1 MNQRITLRLLRR
13 DLRTPALVAIV
24 AALALAVAAVGSVLW
39 LNDRLGRA
47 LMSEAGAWLGGDA
60 VITASR
66 PWRPELLSWLDR
78 HPELERVPSVAMTSI
93 LRAGER
99 WQLSALRAIPAHYP
113 LRGQF
118 LLRRSAGGPEE
129 AVQSGPAPGEV
140 WVDETLAGLLAV
152 GPGDEIR
159 VGRLTVR
166 VAAIVRVNPE
176 RGGSFLDFLPES
188 WISLDDL
195 PASGLVGPG
204 VRAQWRVH
212 LAGPAATLSRV
223 ADEAQARLGKGEEFV
238 SLQDGQPAVKALL
251 EQTQRFL
258 RLAVLAAVALAA
270 VAVGLAT
277 RRFVRDRLDVAALLR
292 CLGASR
298 RQVAAIVLGEFA
310 AALVLALL
318 LGAALG
324 LFAQQGF
331 AALAARVVETT
342 SLPPLRWW
350 AAWPAALLALLLAFG
365 FAVPQLVALA
375 QVTPLAVLRRDW
387 GGWRG
392 GVLATA
398 AAGAL
403 ALFALTVLLAGETQ
417 LALGVFGG
425 LVAGFALL
433 LVAGSSGFAALRRLA
448 AGAAVPL
455 RLAWRALGNQKG
467 LSALQAGAL
476 ALGLA
481 ALWLL
486 AIVRG
491 DLLEA
496 WRFRIPPDA
505 PNRFLINVQDDQ
517 VERLRALFAEAGLAE
532 PRVWPM
538 VRGARLVAIDGVPVS
553 DTSFADPRAQRLM
566 RHEFNL
572 SYGAALPEDNR
583 VVAGRWHGEA
593 GSGAPENALSVEEG
607 LAQTFGLRLGSR
619 LRFVIDLQEVEGV
632 VTSIRRLRWESMNVN
647 FFIVTQP
654 ALLESFAATWIT
666 SYRLPPGR
674 EAFERTLVERLPNV
688 TVIDVGRVREQFE
701 RMSDQVAAL
710 LQAVFAFTLG
720 AGALVLAVG
729 WMLGQE
735 ERHQRVAVLRALG
748 ARRRQILTTLA
759 LEFATL
765 GAVGALVSV
774 ALSAGIGLWLAASVF
789 RLEVTLSW
797 GLLAAAAGLAVLAVS
812 AAGMATVLPL
822 LRRPPLEALR
832 ASSV

>member
-1 MNQRITLRLLRR
+1 MNLRITLRLLRR
-13 DLRTPALVAIV
+13 DLRTPALAAIV

-47 LMSEAGAWLGGDA
+47 LMSEAGSWLGGDA
-60 VITASR
+60 LITANR
-66 PWRPELLSWLDR
+66 PWRPEVLSWLDR
-78 HPELERVPSVAMTSI
+78 HPELERVQSVAMTSI

-99 WQLSALRAIPAHYP
+99 WQLSALRAIPPRYP
-113 LRGQF
+113 LRGRF
-118 LLRRSAGGPEE
+118 LLRRNADGPEE
-129 AVQSGPAPGEV
+129 SVQEGPAPGDV
-140 WVDETLAGLLAV
+140 WVDEALAGLL
-152 GPGDEIR
+152 GIEPGDEVR
-159 VGRLTVR
+159 VGRLTLR
-166 VAAIVRVNPE
+166 VSAIVRVNPE
-176 RGGSFLDFLPES
+176 HGGSFLDFLPES
-188 WISLDDL
+188 WISLGDL
-195 PASGLVGPG
+195 PASGLLGPG

-212 LAGPAATLSRV
+212 LVGPAKALSRV
-223 ADEAQARLGKGEEFV
+223 AEEAQERLGKGEEFV
-238 SLQDGQPAVKALL
+238 SLQDGQPAVKTLL

-298 RQVAAIVLGEFA
+298 RQVAAIVLGEFV
-310 AALVLALL
+310 AALALALV

-331 AALAARVVETT
+331 AVLAAQVVETA
-342 SLPPLRWW
+342 SLPSLRWW
-350 AAWPAALLALLLAFG
+350 AAWPAGLLALLLAFG

-398 AAGAL
+398 GAGAL

-505 PNRFLINVQDDQ
+505 PNRFLINVQADQ
-517 VERLRALFAEAGLAE
+517 MEALRTSFAEAVLAE
-532 PRVWPM
+532 PRFWPM
-538 VRGARLVAIDGVPVS
+538 VRGARLVAIDGAPVS
-553 DTSFADPRAQRLM
+553 DTSFEDPRAQRLM

-572 SYGAALPEDNR
+572 SYGTALPEDNR

-593 GSGAPENALSVEEG
+593 GAPENAISVEEG
-607 LAQTFGLRLGSR
+607 LAQAFGLRLGSR

-647 FFIVTQP
+647 FFVVTQP

-674 EAFERTLVERLPNV
+674 ESFERTLVERFPNV
-688 TVIDVGRVREQFE
+688 TVIDVGRIREQFE
-701 RMSDQVAAL
+701 RMSDRVAAL

-735 ERHQRVAVLRALG
+735 ERRQRVAVLRALG
-748 ARRRQILTTLA
+748 ARRRQILATLA

-774 ALSAGIGLWLAASVF
+774 VLSAGLGLWLAASVF
-789 RLEVTLSW
+789 RLEVVLSW
-797 GLLAAAAGLAVLAVS
+797 GLLAAAAGFAVLLVAV
-812 AAGMATVLPL
+812 AGMLTVTPL

-832 ASSV
+832 SSVV